1 MRPLEAASAQSTGG
15 SQSEMILKLA
25 SVQKRAKSEERE
37 HSYGLVLRLSLDRPE
52 FENNLAT
59 RLKKFITCTVV
70 YILRPKDFR
79 RTHYGKPRT
88 YD

>member
-1 MRPLEAASAQSTGG
+1 
-15 SQSEMILKLA
+15 MILKLA
-25 SVQKRAKSEERE
+25 SVQKRAREERRE
-37 HSYGLVLRLSLDRPE
+37 GALVWVVLRLSLDRPE